1 MSKFVTKQSEIE
13 ETGILL
19 PPKHDSYY
27 FYTDHVDSLMNPLEM
42 FFGLVS
48 SDRNN
53 DPQETTPEMEGY
65 VCFCRCLSYFQSE
78 NVAMWKMYADK
89 RKEGSSKEITN
100 EKGICFRYTSSII
113 GKFAEKVCNLSIV
126 FKNKKGT
133 STRYDAKELV
143 KNEKLRIKL
152 RNVVYYKKTGHG
164 NLLLRSTH
172 KAIVSDE
179 IFESVSLKNPMKNIC
194 WSYETEAKLY
204 CYLSDSFLK
213 GIAGRKPITDV
224 IDGIVITFKNDER
237 TSIRIRRH
245 PEEKNGLN
253 PQIHYD
259 KNVQIEDSELKGH
272 VRLEANQS
280 KKEE

>member
-1 MSKFVTKQSEIE
+1 MMSEFVTKPSEIE
-13 ETGILL
+13 ETGILV
-19 PPKHDSYY
+19 PPKHHAYY

-65 VCFCRCLSYFQSE
+65 VSFCRCLSYFQSE

-89 RKEGSSKEITN
+89 RKEESSKEITN
-100 EKGICFRYTSSII
+100 EKGICIRYTSSII
-113 GKFAEKVCNLSIV
+113 EKFNEKICNLSIV
-126 FKNKKGT
+126 FKSKKGT
-133 STRYDAKELV
+133 SNRYDAKDLIRN
-143 KNEKLRIKL
+143 KQLRIKL
-152 RNVVYYKKTGHG
+152 LNVVYYKKTGHG

-172 KAIVSDE
+172 KAHVSDE
-179 IFESVSLKNPMKNIC
+179 VFESVSLKNPMKNIC

-213 GIAGRKPITDV
+213 EIVGNKEVGDV
-224 IDGIVITFKNDER
+224 LDGIVIAFKNDGR

-245 PEEKNGLN
+245 PEEKKGGN
-253 PQIHYD
+253 PKIHYG
-259 KNVQIEDSELKGH
+259 KNVYIEDSELKGH

-280 KKEE
+280 K